1 MQWSEVIASPYLK
14 DLPFKI
20 ELNRYGKI
28 EMSPASNQHGRV
40 QVKLAALLERK
51 LKKGEAIAECS
62 IATSEGVKV
71 ADVVWCSKEFIK
83 KYGYETPYQTAPE
96 ICIEIVSSSNS
107 KEEMVNKVKLY
118 LAAGAKEVW
127 IYWESGKIEFF
138 NLTGQIEQS
147 SYGVAVLYQNKEL

>member
-1 MQWSEVIASPYLK
+1 MQWSEVIASPYLQ

-28 EMSPASNQHGRV
+28 EMSPASNQHNYT
-40 QVKLAALLERK
+40 QIELALLLRRK
-51 LKKGEAIAECS
+51 LKKGTTFSECS

-71 ADVVWCSKEFIK
+71 ADVVWCSKEFIQQH
-83 KYGYETPYQTAPE
+83 GFTTPYLTAPE
-96 ICIEIVSSSNS
+96 ICIEVVSPSNS

-127 IYWESGKIEFF
+127 IYWESDKIEFF

-147 SYGVAVLYQNKEL
+147 GYGVVVKLPK

>member
-1 MQWSEVIASPYLK
+1 MQWSEVIASPYLQ

-28 EMSPASNQHGRV
+28 EMSPSSNQHNYT
-40 QVKLAALLERK
+40 QTELAILLRRK
-51 LKKGEAIAECS
+51 LKKGKTFSECS
-62 IATSEGVKV
+62 IATTEGVKV
-71 ADVVWCSKEFIK
+71 VDVVWCSKEFIK

-96 ICIEIVSSSNS
+96 ICIEVVSPSNS
-107 KEEMVNKVKLY
+107 KEEMHNKVKLY

-127 IYWESGKIEFF
+127 IYWESDKIEFF

-147 SYGVAVLYQNKEL
+147 GYGIAVKLPK

>member
-1 MQWSEVIASPYLK
+1 MQWSEVIASPYLQ

-28 EMSPASNQHGRV
+28 EMSPASNLHNYTQSE
-40 QVKLAALLERK
+40 LSNLLRRK
-51 LKKGEAIAECS
+51 LKKGKTFSECS
-62 IATSEGVKV
+62 IATTEGVKV

-83 KYGYETPYQTAPE
+83 TYGFATPYLTAPE
-96 ICIEIVSSSNS
+96 ICIEVVSPSNC

-127 IYWESGKIEFF
+127 IYWENDHVEFF
-138 NLTGQIEQS
+138 NASGQIEQS
-147 SYGVAVLYQNKEL
+147 GYGVAVKLAK